1 MGALTGFKVLD
12 LSRILA
18 GPWCSQILA
27 DLGAEVIKVERPFE
41 GDDTRIWGPPFL
53 KNDQGDETG
62 ESAYYLS
69 ANRGKYSVAI
79 DMATEE
85 GQTLIKKMV
94 LDCDVLIENYKAG
107 SLKKYGLDYESLNQL
122 NPKLVYCSITGFGQ
136 TGPRAVEPGY
146 DFIIQGMGGMMS
158 VTGERDDL
166 PGGGPQK
173 AGLAFADLTTGL
185 YAAIAIQAALL
196 SRVSTGEG
204 QHIDMAL
211 LDTQVASLSV
221 LAMNYLTSEKIP
233 GRLGN
238 AHANIVPYQVFRAKE
253 GEFIIACGNDQQF
266 QMLCHSIGLPEL
278 SQNPK
283 FVKNKDRVT
292 HREEITA
299 LLQQHFMTQPAKYWV
314 ERIHAVKVPVGM
326 INDLQ
331 QALEE
336 EQVISRKMLVSMD
349 HPLRSDYLSIGSP
362 IKLSKT
368 PVQYVKAPPY
378 LGEDTDKILSRFVSE
393 DELKALKHKNIIQQ
407 G

>member
-1 MGALTGFKVLD
+1 MFLNVELFQNL
-12 LSRILA
+12 
-18 GPWCSQILA
+18 QIQ
-27 DLGAEVIKVERPFE
+27 

-53 KNDQGDETG
+53 KNDRGDETG

-79 DMATEE
+79 DLATEE
-85 GQTLIKKMV
+85 GQMLIKKMV

-107 SLKKYGLDYESLNQL
+107 SLKKYGLDYTSLNQL

-136 TGPRAVEPGY
+136 TGLRAGEPGY

-173 AGLAFADLTTGL
+173 AGVAFSDLTTGL

-196 SRVSTGEG
+196 SRVNTGEG
-204 QHIDMAL
+204 QYIDMAL

-238 AHANIVPYQVFRAKE
+238 AHANIVPYQVFKAMQ

-266 QMLCHSIGLPEL
+266 QMLCNSIGLPEL
-278 SQNPK
+278 CQNPK
-283 FVKNKDRVT
+283 FVKNEGRVN
-292 HREEITA
+292 HREEITE

-314 ERIHAVKVPVGM
+314 ERIQAVKVPVGM
-326 INDLQ
+326 INNLQ

-336 EQVISRKMLVSMD
+336 EQVISRQMLVSMK
-349 HPLRSDYLSIGSP
+349 HPLRCDYLSIGSP

-368 PVQYVKAPPY
+368 PVQYLKAPPY
-378 LGEDTDKILSRFVSE
+378 LGEDTDIILKRFIST
-393 DELKALKHKNIIQQ
+393 DELKALKDQKVIQQ

>member
-1 MGALTGFKVLD
+1 MGALTGFRVLD

-27 DLGAEVIKVERPFE
+27 DLGAEVIKIEKPYQ

-53 KNDQGDETG
+53 KNDQGQDTN

-69 ANRGKYSVAI
+69 ANRGKHSVAV
-79 DMATEE
+79 DLASEE
-85 GQTLIKKMV
+85 GQAIIKKMV
-94 LDCDVLIENYKAG
+94 LESDVLIENYKAG
-107 SLKKYGLDYESLNQL
+107 SLKKYGLDYESLSKI

-136 TGPRAVEPGY
+136 KGPRASEPGY

-158 VTGERDDL
+158 VTGECDDL

-221 LAMNYLTSEKIP
+221 LAMNYLTSGHIP
-233 GRLGN
+233 GRFGN
-238 AHANIVPYQVFRAKE
+238 AHANIVPYQVFKALE

-266 QMLCHSIGLPEL
+266 RALCEAIGLAEL
-278 SQNPK
+278 SDDPK
-283 FVKNKDRVT
+283 FAQNRGRVT
-292 HREEITA
+292 HREEITSI
-299 LLQQHFMTQPAKYWV
+299 LQQHFMTRSAQEWV
-314 ERIHAVKVPVGM
+314 NKIHAVKVPVGM
-326 INDLQ
+326 INNLQ
-331 QALEE
+331 QTLEE
-336 EQVISRKMLVSMD
+336 EQVVFREMLVNMQ
-349 HPLRSDYLSIGSP
+349 HPLRADYVSIASP

-368 PVQYVKAPPY
+368 PVQYVKSPPY
-378 LGEDTDKILSRFVSE
+378 LGQDTDSILKQFISQE
-393 DELKALKHKNIIQQ
+393 ELQHLKERKVVQQ

>member
-27 DLGAEVIKVERPFE
+27 DLGAEVIKIERPFH

-53 KNDQGDETG
+53 KNDQGDDTS

-69 ANRGKYSVAI
+69 ANRGKHSVAI

-196 SRVSTGEG
+196 SRISTGEG

-221 LAMNYLTSEKIP
+221 LGMNYLTSEKIP
-233 GRLGN
+233 RRLGN
-238 AHANIVPYQVFRAKE
+238 AHANIVPYQVFKAKE

-266 QMLCHSIGLPEL
+266 QMLCDRIGLPKI

-299 LLQQHFMTQPAKYWV
+299 VLQQHFMTQPAKYWV
-314 ERIHAVKVPVGM
+314 ERIHAAKVPVGM

-336 EQVISRKMLVSMD
+336 EQVISRKMLVTMN
-349 HPLRSDYLSIGSP
+349 HPLCSDYLSIGSP

-368 PVQYVKAPPY
+368 PIQYVKAPPY
-378 LGEDTDKILSRFVSE
+378 LGEDTDKILNRFLSE
-393 DELKALKHKNIIQQ
+393 DELKTLKHKKIIQQ

>member
-1 MGALTGFKVLD
+1 MSALTGFRVLD

-27 DLGAEVIKVERPFE
+27 DLGAEVIKIEKPYQ

-53 KNDQGDETG
+53 KNDQGQDTN

-69 ANRGKYSVAI
+69 ANRGKHSVAV
-79 DMATEE
+79 DLASEE
-85 GQTLIKKMV
+85 GQAIIKKMV
-94 LDCDVLIENYKAG
+94 LESDVLIENYKAG
-107 SLKKYGLDYESLNQL
+107 SLKKYGLDYESLSKI

-136 TGPRAVEPGY
+136 KGPRASEPGY

-158 VTGERDDL
+158 VTGECDDL

-221 LAMNYLTSEKIP
+221 LAMNYLTSGHIP
-233 GRLGN
+233 GRFGN
-238 AHANIVPYQVFRAKE
+238 AHANIVPYQVFKALE

-266 QMLCHSIGLPEL
+266 RALCEAIDLAEL
-278 SQNPK
+278 SDDPK
-283 FVKNKDRVT
+283 FAQNRGRVT
-292 HREEITA
+292 HREEITSI
-299 LLQQHFMTQPAKYWV
+299 LQQHFMTQSAQEWV
-314 ERIHAVKVPVGM
+314 NKIHAVKVPVGM
-326 INDLQ
+326 INNLQ
-331 QALEE
+331 QTLEE
-336 EQVISRKMLVSMD
+336 EQVIFREMLVNMQ
-349 HPLRSDYLSIGSP
+349 HPFRADYVSIASP

-368 PVQYVKAPPY
+368 PVQYVKSPPY
-378 LGEDTDKILSRFVSE
+378 LGQDTDSILKQFISQE
-393 DELKALKHKNIIQQ
+393 ELKHLKERKVVQQ